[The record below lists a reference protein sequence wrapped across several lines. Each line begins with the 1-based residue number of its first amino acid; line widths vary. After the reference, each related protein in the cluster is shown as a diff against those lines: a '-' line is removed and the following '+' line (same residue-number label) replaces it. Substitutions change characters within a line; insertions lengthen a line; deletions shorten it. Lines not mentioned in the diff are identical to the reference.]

1 MTIHRVVISS
11 YPACDMFAL
20 VDEIELYPD
29 FLPWCE
35 KTQVTRNDDEVRATV
50 FINYHGLRTSF
61 STKNRHQP
69 PDKID
74 MALTKGPLSSL
85 SGGWRFIDLGDGR
98 SRVEFDLT
106 YRFAN
111 RLFAKTFEKLFE
123 KFFGH
128 FVDTFI
134 VRAREKYGVAGRGK
148 IRVQVVDAESDT
160 PWQCDIDLPNGATL
174 GDALA
179 VCGRGNAASV
189 GVWGKPSG
197 HSRPLNSGDR
207 VEVYRPLANDP
218 REARRRKS
226 RRT

>member
-1 MTIHRVVISS
+1 
-11 YPACDMFAL
+11 
-20 VDEIELYPD
+20 
-29 FLPWCE
+29 
-35 KTQVTRNDDEVRATV
+35 
-50 FINYHGLRTSF
+50 
-61 STKNRHQP
+61 
-69 PDKID
+69 

-148 IRVQVVDAESDT
+148 IRVQVVDAESI
-160 PWQCDIDLPNGATL
+160 PH
-174 GDALA
+174 
-179 VCGRGNAASV
+179 GNAI
-189 GVWGKPSG
+189 
-197 HSRPLNSGDR
+197 
-207 VEVYRPLANDP
+207 
-218 REARRRKS
+218 
-226 RRT
+226 

>member
-1 MTIHRVVISS
+1 
-11 YPACDMFAL
+11 MFAL
-20 VDEIELYPD
+20 VDEIESYPD

-61 STKNRHQP
+61 STQNRHRS
-69 PDKID
+69 PDKIE
-74 MALTKGPLSSL
+74 MALAKGPLSSL
-85 SGGWRFIDLGDGR
+85 LGGWHFIDLGDGR

-106 YRFAN
+106 YHFAN
-111 RLFAKTFEKLFE
+111 RLFAKTFEKIFE
-123 KFFGH
+123 KFFGR

-134 VRAREKYGVAGRGK
+134 ARAQEKYGVAGRGK
-148 IRVQVVDAESDT
+148 IRVQVVDTESDT
-160 PWQCDIDLPNGATL
+160 PWQRDIDLPNGATL

-179 VCGRGNAASV
+179 VCGRENAASV
-189 GVWGKPSG
+189 GVWGKPSK

-207 VEVYRPLANDP
+207 VEVYRPLVNDP

-226 RRT
+226 RSA

>member
-1 MTIHRVVISS
+1 
-11 YPACDMFAL
+11 MFAL

-128 FVDTFI
+128 FVDTFYCPG
-134 VRAREKYGVAGRGK
+134 AGK
-148 IRVQVVDAESDT
+148 I
-160 PWQCDIDLPNGATL
+160 W
-174 GDALA
+174 
-179 VCGRGNAASV
+179 
-189 GVWGKPSG
+189 
-197 HSRPLNSGDR
+197 
-207 VEVYRPLANDP
+207 
-218 REARRRKS
+218 S
-226 RRT
+226 RRTRENSRASGGRRIRYPCNAI

>member
-1 MTIHRVVISS
+1 
-11 YPACDMFAL
+11 MFAL

-111 RLFAKTFEKLFE
+111 RLFAKTFEKLL
-123 KFFGH
+123 KNSS
-128 FVDTFI
+128 VI
-134 VRAREKYGVAGRGK
+134 LLIPLLSGRGK
-148 IRVQVVDAESDT
+148 NMESPDAGKFACKWWT
-160 PWQCDIDLPNGATL
+160 PNPIPH
-174 GDALA
+174 
-179 VCGRGNAASV
+179 GNAI
-189 GVWGKPSG
+189 
-197 HSRPLNSGDR
+197 
-207 VEVYRPLANDP
+207 
-218 REARRRKS
+218 
-226 RRT
+226 

>member
-1 MTIHRVVISS
+1 
-11 YPACDMFAL
+11 
-20 VDEIELYPD
+20 
-29 FLPWCE
+29 
-35 KTQVTRNDDEVRATV
+35 
-50 FINYHGLRTSF
+50 
-61 STKNRHQP
+61 
-69 PDKID
+69 

>member
-1 MTIHRVVISS
+1 
-11 YPACDMFAL
+11 MFAL

-111 RLFAKTFEKLFE
+111 RLFAKTFEK
-123 KFFGH
+123 
-128 FVDTFI
+128 TF
-134 VRAREKYGVAGRGK
+134 
-148 IRVQVVDAESDT
+148 
-160 PWQCDIDLPNGATL
+160 
-174 GDALA
+174 
-179 VCGRGNAASV
+179 
-189 GVWGKPSG
+189 
-197 HSRPLNSGDR
+197 
-207 VEVYRPLANDP
+207 
-218 REARRRKS
+218 
-226 RRT
+226 

>member
-1 MTIHRVVISS
+1 
-11 YPACDMFAL
+11 MFAL

-134 VRAREKYGVAGRGK
+134 VRARGK
-148 IRVQVVDAESDT
+148 I
-160 PWQCDIDLPNGATL
+160 W
-174 GDALA
+174 
-179 VCGRGNAASV
+179 
-189 GVWGKPSG
+189 
-197 HSRPLNSGDR
+197 
-207 VEVYRPLANDP
+207 
-218 REARRRKS
+218 S
-226 RRT
+226 RRTRENSRASGGRRIRYPMAMRYRFTEWRDFGRCARRLRAGKRRLCRRLGKTERA

>member
-1 MTIHRVVISS
+1 
-11 YPACDMFAL
+11 MFAL

-111 RLFAKTFEKLFE
+111 RLFAKTFEKLL
-123 KFFGH
+123 KNSS
-128 FVDTFI
+128 VI
-134 VRAREKYGVAGRGK
+134 LLIPLLSGRGK
-148 IRVQVVDAESDT
+148 I
-160 PWQCDIDLPNGATL
+160 W
-174 GDALA
+174 
-179 VCGRGNAASV
+179 
-189 GVWGKPSG
+189 
-197 HSRPLNSGDR
+197 
-207 VEVYRPLANDP
+207 
-218 REARRRKS
+218 S
-226 RRT
+226 RRTRENSRASGGRRIRYPMAMRYRFTEWRDFGRCARRLRAGKRRLCRRLGKTERA